1 MVKTYVRLQHDW
13 QLRAMQVA
21 HQDMGVW
28 VASHY
33 MLPGLAFGM
42 DGQTHVSATT
52 RLGFAYTRSSGG
64 VSYSD
69 MRDLFSLSGMFDIS
83 TTFSPVLYSQPESP
97 DATPPTYIV
106 DDERLKVLNVPWD
119 QSGLITKRNNAVANP
134 QAGRDALQKE
144 EDTFAYI
151 QHNSGTMLAGTDSPL
166 DNVATAL
173 HLNLRGQALLGHLPP
188 WRALQSAT
196 KLPAEQFSVAKDLG
210 TIEPGK
216 LADLAFLTDDP
227 LEDIRNATHVASVM
241 KNGRLYTVK
250 ELMAPF
256 VTPAGTR
263 SPASRAI
270 LAPRHPS
277 AEKWWHDP
285 EQMIEDDHK

>member
-1 MVKTYVRLQHDW
+1 
-13 QLRAMQVA
+13 
-21 HQDMGVW
+21 
-28 VASHY
+28 
-33 MLPGLAFGM
+33 
-42 DGQTHVSATT
+42 
-52 RLGFAYTRSSGG
+52 
-64 VSYSD
+64 
-69 MRDLFSLSGMFDIS
+69 
-83 TTFSPVLYSQPESP
+83 
-97 DATPPTYIV
+97 
-106 DDERLKVLNVPWD
+106 
-119 QSGLITKRNNAVANP
+119 
-134 QAGRDALQKE
+134 
-144 EDTFAYI
+144 
-151 QHNSGTMLAGTDSPL
+151 
-166 DNVATAL
+166 
-173 HLNLRGQALLGHLPP
+173 
-188 WRALQSAT
+188 

-270 LAPRHPS
+270 PAPRHPS
-277 AEKWWHDP
+277 ADKWWHDP

>member
-1 MVKTYVRLQHDW
+1 M
-13 QLRAMQVA
+13 
-21 HQDMGVW
+21 
-28 VASHY
+28 
-33 MLPGLAFGM
+33 
-42 DGQTHVSATT
+42 
-52 RLGFAYTRSSGG
+52 
-64 VSYSD
+64 
-69 MRDLFSLSGMFDIS
+69 
-83 TTFSPVLYSQPESP
+83 LYSQPESP

-119 QSGLITKRNNAVANP
+119 QASLISKRNNAVANP

-196 KLPAEQFSVAKDLG
+196 KLPAEQFSLAKDLG

-216 LADLAFLTDDP
+216 LADLVFLGGDP
-227 LEDIRNATHVASVM
+227 LQDIRRTRDVRRVMRGGRIYDASLLGV
-241 KNGRLYTVK
+241 
-250 ELMAPF
+250 PQQ
-256 VTPAGTR
+256 
-263 SPASRAI
+263 
-270 LAPRHPS
+270 APR
-277 AEKWWHDP
+277 
-285 EQMIEDDHK
+285 

>member
-1 MVKTYVRLQHDW
+1 
-13 QLRAMQVA
+13 
-21 HQDMGVW
+21 
-28 VASHY
+28 
-33 MLPGLAFGM
+33 
-42 DGQTHVSATT
+42 
-52 RLGFAYTRSSGG
+52 
-64 VSYSD
+64 
-69 MRDLFSLSGMFDIS
+69 MFDIS

-119 QSGLITKRNNAVANP
+119 QASLITKRNNAVANP

-151 QHNSGTMLAGTDSPL
+151 QQNGGTMLAGTDSPL

-173 HLNLRGQALLGHLPP
+173 HLNLRAQVLLGNLPA

-196 KLPAEQFSVAKDLG
+196 KLPAEMFSVAKDLG

-216 LADLAFLTDDP
+216 LADLTFLKDDP
-227 LEDIRNATHVASVM
+227 LQDIRNAAHVASVM
-241 KNGRLYTVK
+241 KNGRLYTVE

-256 VTPAGTR
+256 VAPTGAATPA
-263 SPASRAI
+263 PDQRAI
-270 LAPRHPS
+270 PAPSHPS
-277 AEKWWHDP
+277 GNKRGHDP
-285 EQMIEDDHK
+285 GQMIED